1 MKKSRFLV
9 LACVLLLAVILVAI
23 PTTATAAV
31 GAAKWTV
38 PIYQGPDAYYG
49 GATVVAFAAGSTANV
64 TVPVTNDQIFD
75 VAIREAKITLDWG
88 QTYDGTGPA
97 TLKPGETAS
106 YSFAVPIPATA
117 SSQVLHSYQVKVGYQ
132 LQNAPYVNH
141 VESHWDAGTGNGAN
155 RDFGTHFSPVVAASV
170 KVYFRNPGPPVSIM
184 AQDAST
190 YLLNPYTGV
199 ITFGTAPPSGTEVFI
214 DYQYFES
221 RGAGTGTQTVY
232 YTASQPVVSGTLQVY
247 IATPT
252 TGDFQPATGWTADYE
267 TGKITLAS
275 APSGFQ
281 EVFVT
286 YESWTR
292 WLPLVTG
299 ANLAVYGTDQ
309 AAAMTA
315 FQEYTALTTGGNVPV
330 FWVPLSTAGAM
341 ARSEAGVL
349 AAQANARYAAG
360 DFATAATLY
369 GQAVDKVE
377 AAYAAN
383 QSLSG
388 TAETAVA
395 TLVQNAAPV
404 VKAYGNKL
412 DGEAEAAKGQ
422 ASMYKNVGVFSIL
435 LGVATLLAGIGGIL
449 WAYSRLVEARG
460 PKQN

>member
-31 GAAKWTV
+31 GAAKWSV
-38 PIYQGPDAYYG
+38 PVFQGVDNYYG
-49 GATVVAFAAGSTANV
+49 ANVVAFAAGSTANV
-64 TVPVTNDQIFD
+64 TVPVTNDQGFD
-75 VAIREAKITLDWG
+75 VTIREAKITLDWG

-97 TLKPGETAS
+97 TLKPGETAI
-106 YSFAVPIPATA
+106 YNFAVPVPATA

-132 LQNAPYVNH
+132 VQNAPYVKH
-141 VESHWDAGTGNGAN
+141 TDSHRLIGTGNGVN
-155 RDFGTHFSPVVAASV
+155 LQFQTLFHPIVGTQASM
-170 KVYFRNPGPPVSIM
+170 KVFWESAGPPVSVVE
-184 AQDAST
+184 QNFST
-190 YLLNPYTGV
+190 YQVNPYTGV
-199 ITFGTAPPSGTEVFI
+199 ITFGAAPPNGTQVYV

-221 RGAGTGTQTVY
+221 VGLGTGTQTVY
-232 YTASQPVVSGTLQVY
+232 YTASKPVVSGTLQV
-247 IATPT
+247 AVANPT
-252 TGDFQPATGWTADYE
+252 TGEWQVASGWTADYE

-275 APSGFQ
+275 APSSFQ
-281 EVFVT
+281 EVFAT

-292 WLPLVTG
+292 WALVTG
-299 ANLAVYGTDQ
+299 NNLAVYGTDQ

-315 FQEYTALTTGGNVPV
+315 FQEYTNLNANAPV
-330 FWVPLSTAGAM
+330 FWLPLSTAGAM
-341 ARSEAGVL
+341 ARSEAAVV

-360 DFATAATLY
+360 DFANAATLY
-369 GQAVDKVE
+369 GQAVETLD

-383 QSLSG
+383 QKLSG

-395 TLVQNAAPV
+395 ALVQEAAPV
-404 VKAYGNKL
+404 IDAYGNKL
-412 DGEAEAAKGQ
+412 NGEAEAAKGQ